1 MWTRAWMVPIVALCP
16 WVLAPPTAGI
26 DSATSQEIADASTSF
41 SLELLQAIVRRQAGN
56 VLVSPVSVSILLA
69 MLQQGS
75 RGRSRDQLN
84 AVLHAVPDRALEG
97 YGHIVRSLKKQKT
110 SSLVLEFGNKIYLKS
125 DFELMPEY
133 KQMLVR
139 DFLSDIETTDF
150 LKPVEAAK
158 QINSWVSNVTHNRIS
173 SILDPDAI
181 SARTQLVL
189 VNVIFLKGVWLT
201 PFRTENTAER
211 SFSPRPGV
219 EIKVPIM
226 HHTGKFRAGDDPS
239 LGAKWVE
246 LPFDGEEFSMV
257 LVLPNE
263 KHGLDRL
270 VSQMKP
276 QHLSN
281 MLGTRGTKQV
291 YLALPRFKLT
301 TQMSLVP
308 TLKELGLT
316 DVFTTNSNLGGIT
329 TQEGALTVSD
339 IVHKAE
345 LEVNEK
351 GGTASAATAILVA
364 TLSLVVNPDEL
375 QFNANHP
382 FLAIIV
388 HRVNSVPLFAGRV
401 SDPSIS

>member
-1 MWTRAWMVPIVALCP
+1 MWIRTWVVPVVVLCP
-16 WVLAPPTAGI
+16 WMLAPTAGI
-26 DSATSQEIADASTSF
+26 DSTASQEIADASTSF
-41 SLELLQAIVRRQAGN
+41 SLELLKALVHSKPGN

-75 RGRSRDQLN
+75 LARSRDQLSS
-84 AVLHAVPDRALEG
+84 VLHVPPDRAREG
-97 YGHIVRSLKKQKT
+97 YGHIVRSLKKRKP

-125 DFELMPEY
+125 GFELVPEY
-133 KQMLVR
+133 KQTLIR

-150 LKPVEAAK
+150 LKPEEAAK
-158 QINSWVSNVTHNRIS
+158 QINSWVSYVTHNRVP

-181 SARTQLVL
+181 SARTQMVL
-189 VNVIFLKGVWLT
+189 VNGIFLKGAWLT
-201 PFRTENTAER
+201 PFRVENTDDR
-211 SFSPRPGV
+211 SFSPSPGV

-226 HHTGKFRAGDDPS
+226 HLTGKFRAGEDQN

-263 KHGLDRL
+263 KHGLDKL
-270 VSQMKP
+270 VSQMKY

-291 YLALPRFKLT
+291 YLALPRFKLS

-308 TLKELGLT
+308 ILKELGLM
-316 DVFTTNSNLGGIT
+316 DIFTINSNLGGIT
-329 TQEGALTVSD
+329 TQNATLTVSD

-351 GGTASAATAILVA
+351 GGTASAATGILVA
-364 TLSLVVNPDEL
+364 TLSLLVNPDEL
-375 QFNANHP
+375 EFNANHP

-401 SDPSIS
+401 SDPLVS